1 MRGSGSSADDDPA
14 GPGPTGPGAV
24 PPPVP
29 VEVGIVAAMP
39 MEVGFLLDRFEKVR
53 KYAGPIHTI
62 IEGEC
67 AGRLVALI
75 VTGMGRQAARRGAQL
90 LIDGHRPRWIVSAG
104 FGGALN
110 PSLARFDLVLATEVL
125 DLEGHRFAIDLA
137 TPERA
142 GGDGPRLETGRLL
155 TVDKIVRTASEK
167 ADLHRRFA
175 ADVVDMETSAVA
187 ALCSERSLR
196 FLSIRIISDDAQ
208 TELPPEVVEM
218 MTRSGSYRVGAAMR
232 AVWRRPSSL
241 KDFWGLYEHAQQA
254 ADRLAEFTAG
264 ALEGLT

>member
-1 MRGSGSSADDDPA
+1 MNRSGSSAGDDPSGPRSA
-14 GPGPTGPGAV
+14 GP
-24 PPPVP
+24 PPAPVD
-29 VEVGIVAAMP
+29 VGIVAAMSV
-39 MEVGFLLDRFEKVR
+39 EVGFLLDRFKKVQ
-53 KYAGPIHTI
+53 KYAGPGHTV

-67 AGRLVALI
+67 AGKLVAMI
-75 VTGMGRQAARRGAQL
+75 VTGMGREAARRGAQL

-110 PSLARFDLVLATEVL
+110 PALARFDLVLATEVL
-125 DLEGHRFAIDLA
+125 DLEGNRFAIDLA
-137 TPERA
+137 MPERA
-142 GGDGPRLETGRLL
+142 GGEGPRLETGRLL

-167 ADLHRRFA
+167 ADLRGRFA

-196 FLSIRIISDDAQ
+196 FLSIRIISDDAE
-208 TELPPEVVEM
+208 TDLPPEVAEM

-232 AVWRRPSSL
+232 AIWRRPSSL

-254 ADRLAEFTAG
+254 AYRLAEFTAG